1 MVETGRMEFWDGHV
15 QLIVFPEE
23 RMTWRMWT
31 DALWA
36 MRTFVKR
43 HKMSYQWSYF
53 ILQEGMD
60 DLVGKGALMNGF
72 EDGSGMQIGTSSNK

>member
-1 MVETGRMEFWDGHV
+1 
-15 QLIVFPEE
+15 
-23 RMTWRMWT
+23 MTWRMST
-31 DALWA
+31 DALWV

-43 HKMSYQWSYF
+43 HKMSYQWSYI